1 MATEHRFEIIPD
13 EGEATPRQRSKWAS
27 CLIGCLVVLGVMLVL
42 MIIVAVWVARN
53 WRGWAADFGSQAVN
67 QAIDASD
74 LPPQEK
80 GEVKVQVERMAK
92 ALREGQISGEQAGTI
107 LQKVFESPLMPA
119 LVVAAIDKHYIE
131 RSGLSDDEKAQ
142 GRVALS
148 RFTRGTIDHKIDKQG
163 LDSVMVHVADRQPD
177 GNWQL
182 RQQVSDADLRAA
194 LTEAKVQ
201 ADAAGIAEEPEEFDP
216 SDEFKRI
223 IDEALNEG

>member
-67 QAIDASD
+67 QAIDSSD

-80 GEVKVQVERMAK
+80 GEVKVQVERV
-92 ALREGQISGEQAGTI
+92 EQAFRDGRISFQQAGMI

-142 GRVALS
+142 GRVALN
-148 RFTRGTIDHKIDKQG
+148 RFTRGTIDDKIDKQG
-163 LDSVMVHVADRQPD
+163 LDAVMVHVADRQPD

-194 LTEAKVQ
+194 LTEAKAQ
-201 ADAAGIAEEPEEFDP
+201 ADKAGIAEEPEEFDP

-223 IDEALNEG
+223 FDEALNEA

>member
-1 MATEHRFEIIPD
+1 MATEHRFEIVPD
-13 EGEATPRQRSKWAS
+13 EGDATPRRRSKWAS

-42 MIIVAVWVARN
+42 MIVVVVWFLRN

-80 GEVKVQVERMAK
+80 GEVKVQVERVAK
-92 ALREGQISGEQAGTI
+92 ALRDGRISLQQAGMI

-142 GRVALS
+142 GRVGAQS
-148 RFTRGTIDHKIDKQG
+148 FYPWH
-163 LDSVMVHVADRQPD
+163 DRSQD
-177 GNWQL
+177 
-182 RQQVSDADLRAA
+182 R
-194 LTEAKVQ
+194 
-201 ADAAGIAEEPEEFDP
+201 
-216 SDEFKRI
+216 
-223 IDEALNEG
+223 